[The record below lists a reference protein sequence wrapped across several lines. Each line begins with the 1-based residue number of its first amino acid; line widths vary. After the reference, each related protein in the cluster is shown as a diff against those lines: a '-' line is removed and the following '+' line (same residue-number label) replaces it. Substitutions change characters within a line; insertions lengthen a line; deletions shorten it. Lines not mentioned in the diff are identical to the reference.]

1 MTQTT
6 WTNEQKQLE
15 KPRRNNLKF
24 IIGGV
29 LILAALGFLIF
40 NALSDTQQFYVT
52 VGEYSANPTKYQT
65 RDLRLTAFVLGDSI
79 QFTQIDD
86 FTSRLEF
93 DIADDVN
100 NPTQTVHVVAMNEP
114 VPDLL
119 QHEAQAVVEGSI
131 GADGS
136 MYANP
141 GGLLLKCPTR
151 YEEGESAAA
160 AAVE

>member
-1 MTQTT
+1 MTDTT
-6 WTNEQKQLE
+6 WTTKQKELE
-15 KPRRNNLKF
+15 KPKRNSLKF

-29 LILAALGFLIF
+29 LIAAALGFLIY
-40 NALSDTQQFYVT
+40 NALSDTQQYYVT
-52 VGEYSANPTKYQT
+52 VNEYYANPAKYQD

-79 QFTQIDD
+79 KFTQIDD

-93 DIADDVN
+93 DIADDIN
-100 NPTQTVHVVAMNEP
+100 NPTQVMRIVAMNEP

-131 GADGS
+131 GADGA
-136 MYANP
+136 MHANP

-151 YEEGESAAA
+151 YEEAGPGEA